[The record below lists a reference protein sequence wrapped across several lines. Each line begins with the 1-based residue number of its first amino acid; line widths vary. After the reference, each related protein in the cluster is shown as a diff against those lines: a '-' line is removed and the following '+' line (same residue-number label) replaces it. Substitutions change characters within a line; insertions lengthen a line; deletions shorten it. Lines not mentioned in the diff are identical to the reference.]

1 MNKMR
6 LVDEPHRPLRR
17 RREALFALI
26 SLVFVHPTCSL
37 NAGSKSSAPRPV
49 RRAAAPLAGAP
60 VDTEGPPACASVLGG
75 ANTLKSCAPSLGVP
89 DRWKK
94 LHDCERPNRW
104 REFLDDEDC
113 SAMLSEMAAE
123 REQQSAAA
131 AADALGVPL
140 EKPLEKLAYNELV
153 PHIAT
158 KEEFLAANARGARHG
173 RMVVVKFYSKRCRAC
188 LRIAAKYRRLALKH
202 SEEIDCFE
210 TEIHDGRALI
220 EYLGVTEVPSIQI
233 YDGDGA
239 TRIANAVC
247 QPSDFK
253 RIESKVNTARK
264 GLARHPRLLR
274 KWTGEERMIEG
285 LHKESFKN
293 LQTAEEKNKRALD
306 DSDDDDGIWEDYWVI

>member
-1 MNKMR
+1 MPS
-6 LVDEPHRPLRR
+6 LIEPHPPLRR
-17 RREALFALI
+17 RRETFLAILSLAFAQPA
-26 SLVFVHPTCSL
+26 SGL
-37 NAGSKSSAPRPV
+37 NTPGGNRAPKPV
-49 RRAAAPLAGAP
+49 RRAATPLAGAP

-123 REQQSAAA
+123 REQQSSAA